1 MVRQLHQNK
10 GMFITRRAE
19 FSASHVCRIGTRSDE
34 ENSRIYGAAAHPNGH
49 GHNFVVE
56 VTMKGDPDAV
66 TGMIIDLKQLK
77 DILAQE
83 VEAPMDHR
91 FLNYEV
97 EPFDKVVPTAE
108 NIAIEIWKRL
118 DRRLTSETAKLHRV
132 RLYETA
138 NLYVDVDREDAA
150 W

>member
-1 MVRQLHQNK
+1 
-10 GMFITRRAE
+10 
-19 FSASHVCRIGTRSDE
+19 
-34 ENSRIYGAAAHPNGH
+34 
-49 GHNFVVE
+49 
-56 VTMKGDPDAV
+56 
-66 TGMIIDLKQLK
+66 
-77 DILAQE
+77 
-83 VEAPMDHR
+83 MDHR

-108 NIAIEIWKRL
+108 NIALEIWKRL